1 MANQLTVTTSPRV
14 RVQFKMHHK
23 RAFTL
28 CAVPG
33 ASIASRLEYYAMSHI
48 HPVTTTTTATTDCI
62 YGYRVSQLDAVAGAL
77 GICQWPKNESYA
89 FLNETVFWVIY
100 CHYVCGRFRV
110 HITDCIVALNL
121 PPT

>member
-1 MANQLTVTTSPRV
+1 MQCPTSTPSQQQQLQRP
-14 RVQFKMHHK
+14 
-23 RAFTL
+23 
-28 CAVPG
+28 
-33 ASIASRLEYYAMSHI
+33 
-48 HPVTTTTTATTDCI
+48 DCVDD
-62 YGYRVSQLDAVAGAL
+62 GYRVSQLVAVAGAL

>member
-14 RVQFKMHHK
+14 RMQFKMHHK

-48 HPVTTTTTATTDCI
+48 HPVTTTTTATTDCVDDD
-62 YGYRVSQLDAVAGAL
+62 GYQVSQLDAVAGAL

-89 FLNETVFWVIY
+89 FLNETVFGLFIVIM
-100 CHYVCGRFRV
+100 CAGDFAC
-110 HITDCIVALNL
+110 T
-121 PPT
+121 